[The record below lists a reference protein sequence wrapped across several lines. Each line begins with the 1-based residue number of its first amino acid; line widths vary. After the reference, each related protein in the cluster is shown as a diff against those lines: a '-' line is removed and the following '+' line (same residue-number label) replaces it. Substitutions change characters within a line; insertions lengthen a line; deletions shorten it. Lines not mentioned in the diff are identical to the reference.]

1 MLLPDAPQ
9 VALAG
14 VGADERGPLEEQA
27 NNNPTAE
34 VVRLIETSGDTL
46 GRIKRGGD
54 PKLEIELSF
63 LRLTRDYTEPS
74 VDALLRR
81 LEALELAVE
90 RGEVASRAKAAP
102 PETTAQEPAADDRLQ
117 EEVPGGEEPEDAE
130 PGVDGRQD
138 LAAQWEAVMQDLRDR
153 RQAPAAAVYEEAR
166 VEGFDGEVL
175 ELAFPE
181 ELAIYARL
189 ARDDRH
195 ADPLRES
202 LGRRLGV
209 NPRIECRVAD
219 GAGSTPAEERARP
232 EERPMNVPEAHNG
245 GGSEGS
251 GEPGSAG
258 AEDHARAPGE
268 AEADDTIRDQRE
280 VFEMARERFGLFDQ
294 DKGS

>member
-1 MLLPDAPQ
+1 L
-9 VALAG
+9 
-14 VGADERGPLEEQA
+14 
-27 NNNPTAE
+27 
-34 VVRLIETSGDTL
+34 GDTL

-63 LRLTRDYTEPS
+63 LKLTRDYTEPQ
-74 VDALLRR
+74 VDTLLRR

-90 RGEVASRAKAAP
+90 KGEVANRTKATPA
-102 PETTAQEPAADDRLQ
+102 ETTTQAPLADDGPQ
-117 EEVPGGEEPEDAE
+117 EGVTEGEEPEDAGE
-130 PGVDGRQD
+130 RPDGRPD

-175 ELAFPE
+175 ELAYPE

-202 LGRRLGV
+202 LGRRFGV

-219 GAGSTPAEERARP
+219 GAGSTPPEERARP
-232 EERPMNVPEAHNG
+232 EERPVDVPEAHDG
-245 GGSEGS
+245 GRSEEA
-251 GEPGSAG
+251 GEPESGGAG
-258 AEDHARAPGE
+258 AEDHPRAPGE
-268 AEADDTIRDQRE
+268 AEADDIIRDQRE
-280 VFEMARERFGLFDQ
+280 VLEMARERFGLFDQ
-294 DKGS
+294 DRGG